1 LERVAQSEYDR
12 LGQALPHDQ
21 YLAQCGAYQ
30 ACRRAVD
37 LVDTL
42 IAKADEHNA
51 RQRDATEHT
60 RDHLKSVTYG
70 TPHWR
75 G

>member
-1 LERVAQSEYDR
+1 LERVAQSEYDQLAR
-12 LGQALPHDQ
+12 GLPHDE
-21 YLAQCGAYQ
+21 YLVQCGRYQ
-30 ACRRAVD
+30 SARRQVD

-42 IAKADEHNA
+42 IHQLKDTDERERA
-51 RQRDATEHT
+51 AAQHT

>member
-1 LERVAQSEYDR
+1 VAQAEYDR

-30 ACRRAVD
+30 ASRRAVD

-42 IAKADEHNA
+42 IAKADDKNA
-51 RQRDATEHT
+51 RERDTEQYR
-60 RDHLKSVTYG
+60 RDHTQSVTYG
-70 TPHWR
+70 TPHWKPY
-75 G
+75 